1 MDFHALIGAMLVTLP
16 HASGVKSTTSQL
28 SHKLTRPKD
37 RSLKNDEN
45 KKSKQKSNFTLHLTS
60 FDFLEYKKVTKA
72 EILLVLFSAGV
83 HTKELL
89 FVPTKI

>member
-28 SHKLTRPKD
+28 SHRAQRQK
-37 RSLKNDEN
+37 LKNDEN
-45 KKSKQKSNFTLHLTS
+45 KKSKEKSNFTLHLTS

-72 EILLVLFSAGV
+72 
-83 HTKELL
+83 
-89 FVPTKI
+89 

>member
-28 SHKLTRPKD
+28 SHSSTKSQD

-45 KKSKQKSNFTLHLTS
+45 KKSSKSQ
-60 FDFLEYKKVTKA
+60 
-72 EILLVLFSAGV
+72 ILLY
-83 HTKELL
+83 
-89 FVPTKI
+89 I